1 MRATTRTKKKV
12 ISGWAFHCHHDL
24 LYEFVTN
31 YNERVAYIKR
41 NKPQEEQKLRLR
53 LFRMIPEDRLPY
65 DLIGAGKAY
74 DEAGKAYDEAGKA
87 RDEAWKAYNEAG
99 KAYDEAGKA
108 YDEAGKA
115 HNEAGEAHNEAGE
128 AYDEARKAFDKAGKA
143 RDEAWKAHNE
153 ARKAHNE
160 AGEAYDEAGEAYDS
174 YFKELHSELCPH
186 CPWDGKTI
194 FSKGG

>member
-65 DLIGAGKAY
+65 DLIG
-74 DEAGKAYDEAGKA
+74 
-87 RDEAWKAYNEAG
+87 AG